1 MQHVQMWSLQ
11 HNRVKARL
19 KFLMNKSVCKTVQ
32 KLFIFEVKTFQNKVP
47 SAYFFLLIVF
57 ERKCQINLVTFYFN

>member
-1 MQHVQMWSLQ
+1 
-11 HNRVKARL
+11 
-19 KFLMNKSVCKTVQ
+19 MNKSVCKTVQ

-57 ERKCQINLVTFYFN
+57 EPKCQNNLVNFYFN